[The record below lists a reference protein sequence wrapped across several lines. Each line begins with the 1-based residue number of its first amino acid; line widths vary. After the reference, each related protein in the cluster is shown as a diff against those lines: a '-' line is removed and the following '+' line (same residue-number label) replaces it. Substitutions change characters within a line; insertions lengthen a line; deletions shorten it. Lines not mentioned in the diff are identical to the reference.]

1 MKLPDGQANTSA
13 VGNEMTDRDVW
24 YEALLRPI
32 LPQHLSA
39 DALAANE
46 LSNDEV
52 MEVP

>member
-1 MKLPDGQANTSA
+1 MKFPDGQANTSV

-24 YEALLRPI
+24 YEALWRPT

-39 DALAANE
+39 DALAAKE